1 MTTIYRKERHS
12 VTELKTHLVCV
23 TKYRRS
29 VFTGESLDL
38 IEKTFR
44 EVAEKMNFQVLE
56 FNGEDNHIHALIE
69 YPPKLSI
76 SQIVNAL
83 KGVSSRRYGQ
93 AGHKK
98 PHKEALWSPSYFAV
112 SVGAAPLEVL
122 KEYIRNQEKPATE
135 EGALNP
141 SFW

>member
-1 MTTIYRKERHS
+1 M
-12 VTELKTHLVCV
+12 VT
-23 TKYRRS
+23 
-29 VFTGESLDL
+29 
-38 IEKTFR
+38 
-44 EVAEKMNFQVLE
+44 EKMNFKVLE
-56 FNGEDNHIHALIE
+56 FNGEGNHVHALIE

-112 SVGAAPLEVL
+112 SVGGAPLEVL
-122 KEYIRNQEKPATE
+122 KEYIRNQEKSATE
-135 EGALNP
+135 EGACIPIFWSRLIQRSPKTP
-141 SFW
+141 SLSQA

>member
-1 MTTIYRKERHS
+1 MTTFYRRERNS
-12 VTELKTHLVCV
+12 VTELKVHLVCI

-29 VFTGESLDL
+29 VFTSESLSL
-38 IEKTFR
+38 VEKSFR
-44 EVAEKMNFQVLE
+44 DVAQKMNFQVLE
-56 FNGEDNHIHALIE
+56 FNGEEDHVHALIE

-112 SVGAAPLEVL
+112 SAGGAPLEVL
-122 KEYIRNQEKPATE
+122 KEYIRNQEKP
-135 EGALNP
+135 
-141 SFW
+141 S

>member
-1 MTTIYRKERHS
+1 M
-12 VTELKTHLVCV
+12 HLVCV

-29 VFTGESLDL
+29 VFTGESIDL
-38 IEKTFR
+38 IEKSFR
-44 EVAEKMNFQVLE
+44 EVAKKMNFQVLE
-56 FNGEDNHIHALIE
+56 FHGEGNHVHTLIE

-83 KGVSSRRYGQ
+83 KGVSRRRYGQ

-112 SVGAAPLEVL
+112 SVGGAPLEVL
-122 KEYIRNQEKPATE
+122 KEYIRNQEKPSTLRR
-135 EGALNP
+135 GLYPN
-141 SFW
+141 FLVNFRQHLLKR